1 MQNSCPDGE
10 VSLCECISC
19 CRFQDH
25 ASAFLSRERAVV
37 CSELIRSHL
46 PMHVPA
52 CMTCIA
58 YARSVYDDDY
68 IIITLSFLHIVLF
81 RVLSYPLFLFQ
92 GETKTEKI
100 NK

>member
-1 MQNSCPDGE
+1 M
-10 VSLCECISC
+10 
-19 CRFQDH
+19 
-25 ASAFLSRERAVV
+25 V

-46 PMHVPA
+46 PMHVPE

-68 IIITLSFLHIVLF
+68 IIITLSFLNIVLF
-81 RVLSYPLFLFQ
+81 RVLSYPLFLFH